1 MNYSM
6 IKGAIDLVE
15 EFENENLNESFSNDI
30 EGFKQWILSKSIHS
44 LNEEDFTYEGKENG
58 RSMESVISTL
68 LVHLNRYAKSY
79 SKSAIQNSVFTTQDE
94 FIFLITLKTFGRM
107 SKMDLIKHNI
117 QDKPNGIQII
127 NRLIKQGFIN
137 QENDLIDK
145 RSKILSITELGLE
158 VLEERMDS
166 IRNATAIV
174 SGNLTKQEKMHLIF
188 LLNKLED
195 FHLPIYQKNIDSKEL
210 LTFVNDKI
218 LK

>member
-6 IKGAIDLVE
+6 IKGVIDLVE
-15 EFENENLNESFSNDI
+15 NFENENLNDSFSNNI

-145 RSKILSITELGLE
+145 RSKILSITELGLG

-188 LLNKLED
+188 LLNKLEE
-195 FHLPIYQKNIDSKEL
+195 FHLPIYKKNIDSKEL
-210 LTFVNDKI
+210 LTYVNDKI

>member
-1 MNYSM
+1 MNYS
-6 IKGAIDLVE
+6 IVKEVIDLVE
-15 EFENENLNESFSNDI
+15 EFEKQNLNKSFSKDI

-68 LVHLNRYAKSY
+68 LVHLNRYAKLY
-79 SKSAIQNSVFTTQDE
+79 SKSAIHNSVFTTQDE

-107 SKMDLIKHNI
+107 NKMELIKRNI

-127 NRLIKQGFIN
+127 NRLIKQGFVD

-145 RSKILSITELGLE
+145 RSKILTITTTGLQ
-158 VLEERMDS
+158 VLEERMDA
-166 IRNATAIV
+166 IRDATTIV
-174 SGNLTKQEKMHLIF
+174 SGNLTNQEKMHLIY

-195 FHLPIYQKNIDSKEL
+195 FHLPIYHKNIETKEL
-210 LTFVNDKI
+210 LGFVNDKI

>member
-6 IKGAIDLVE
+6 IKGVIDLVE
-15 EFENENLNESFSNDI
+15 NFENENLNDSFSNNI

-188 LLNKLED
+188 LLNKLEE
-195 FHLPIYQKNIDSKEL
+195 FHLPIYKKNIDSKEL
-210 LTFVNDKI
+210 LTYVNDKI